1 MSLTNNVI
9 PFPQACAARL
19 PAAPAPAGAPLR
31 RPRLLVQAARAG
43 QPLYDRRRDLGR
55 ILGAD
60 PPADPG
66 HALRRLL
73 AEEARL
79 ELARREG
86 RAEHD
91 LQRHI
96 LVLVALMAEAASR
109 RAAGAARPQALSG
122 GASACPAHP

>member
-9 PFPQACAARL
+9 PFPHNATARA
-19 PAAPAPAGAPLR
+19 PVAAAPDRPRLR

-43 QPLYDRRRDLGR
+43 QPLYDRRRDLVR

-60 PPADPG
+60 PPADPA

-79 ELARREG
+79 DLARREG
-86 RAEHD
+86 HAEHD

-96 LVLVALMAEAASR
+96 LVLVAVMAEAATL
-109 RAAGAARPQALSG
+109 RAAGAGRPQPLSA
-122 GASACPAHP
+122 GATACPARP

>member
-9 PFPQACAARL
+9 AFPQPVAGRV
-19 PAAPAPAGAPLR
+19 PAAPAAQGPRLR

-43 QPLYDRRRDLGR
+43 QALYDRRRDLGR

-60 PPADPG
+60 PPTDPG

-79 ELARREG
+79 DLARREG

-96 LVLVALMAEAASR
+96 LVLVALMAEARAQ
-109 RAAGAARPQALSG
+109 RAAGVARPQPLSG
-122 GASACPAHP
+122 GATACPAHP